1 MTQATAIQIELPA
14 SLRLLAGIPTR
25 DALLLP
31 VPQPATANGAIDAL
45 EAAYPALCNTLR
57 NPATGQR
64 RPLVRFFA
72 CGQDI
77 SHQPLDTPLPEATAC
92 GDVPLL
98 ILGAIAGG

>member
-1 MTQATAIQIELPA
+1 MTQPTTIRIELPA

-25 DALLLP
+25 DALPLP
-31 VPQPATANGAIDAL
+31 VPQPATVNGAINAL
-45 EAAYPALCNTLR
+45 EAAYPALGNTLR

-77 SHQPLDTPLPEATAC
+77 SHQPLDTPLPEAIAC
-92 GDVPLL
+92 GAEPLL